1 MQQLPA
7 KKPLKMVPCHPP
19 LHRLR
24 SGFFFIQ
31 AVALNTRMRF
41 KTFSEYVQWREGL
54 LAPDK
59 PRWVGMPESTRPGM
73 TNQQRRK
80 LHPKKPPTNV
90 PVFKHSQPAKLPQ
103 FKPFSRLNLPQLSC
117 VLVSLLYRQRSSS
130 RNYRHILS
138 IDRSHAASCQ
148 LTLGRLDCLRGLI
161 GRR

>member
-1 MQQLPA
+1 
-7 KKPLKMVPCHPP
+7 MVPCHPP

-130 RNYRHILS
+130 RNYRHTLS
-138 IDRSHAASCQ
+138 TCRFHFVSCLLRIVQ
-148 LTLGRLDCLRGLI
+148 LDSPHGSTGKQ
-161 GRR
+161 